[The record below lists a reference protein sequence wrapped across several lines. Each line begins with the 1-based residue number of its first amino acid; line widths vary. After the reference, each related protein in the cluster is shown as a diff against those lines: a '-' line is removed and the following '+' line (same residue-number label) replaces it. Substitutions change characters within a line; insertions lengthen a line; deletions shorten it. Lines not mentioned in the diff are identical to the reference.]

1 MNFVPPGLGPSIAKG
16 FSSRK
21 AYTRDLNFW
30 ASSAR
35 SFAIRVWG
43 KRFAT
48 SIVKVAQSLLLV
60 STSKVGFEKFAWD
73 ARRFRRIR
81 ASLISRHL
89 SLCNSCVSY
98 CICDARTCITSSKK
112 LAPRA
117 LTGPKSTS
125 YPNLPLEAIYA
136 NRTITSRQSSIS

>member
-1 MNFVPPGLGPSIAKG
+1 MNFVPPGLGQSIAKG

-73 ARRFRRIR
+73 ASRFRRIR

-89 SLCNSCVSY
+89 QKPFDGYLHL
-98 CICDARTCITSSKK
+98 IRGSSGCSASFFFKFV
-112 LAPRA
+112 L
-117 LTGPKSTS
+117 
-125 YPNLPLEAIYA
+125 
-136 NRTITSRQSSIS
+136 